1 MGGRGMRSPRRWMI
15 IGIVLV
21 VGLFLFVQFQLP
33 ALLEGAIN
41 KTRAHAPYEIR
52 PDAAALH
59 EKLFV
64 ADLHSDALLWK
75 RDLTQ
80 RSSRGHVDLPRLRQG
95 NVALQVFTAT
105 TKTPSSQNYR
115 SNSGDSDIITYL
127 ALAQLWPPATWSSL
141 AARAHYQLDEL
152 HDLERRSEG
161 RFRVIR
167 NQADMKSLVA
177 DRARGGTTVGGI
189 FGIEGA
195 HALDGELD
203 EVDRLYAAGMRVIGL
218 SHFFDNELGGSLH
231 GTSGAGLSAFGRK
244 VVTRADALGLI
255 IDVAH
260 ASPQIVRDVL
270 AMTSRPVI
278 LSHGGIRSVCDVG
291 RNLDDDLMRAIAQHG
306 GIAGIGFW
314 DAAVCDITP
323 PGIVR
328 ALRRAV
334 EVMGIDHVALGS
346 DYDGA
351 TEVLLD
357 SSELAILTQ
366 TMLDQGFGE
375 SEIAKIM
382 GGNVRDFFLQQ
393 LPAE

>member
-1 MGGRGMRSPRRWMI
+1 MRSPRRWMI
-15 IGIVLV
+15 IGIVLA

-33 ALLEGAIN
+33 GLVEGAIN
-41 KTRAHAPYEIR
+41 KTRAHTPYEIR

-75 RDLTQ
+75 RDLTR

-105 TKTPSSQNYR
+105 TKTPSAQNYR
-115 SNSGDSDIITYL
+115 SNSDDSDTITYL
-127 ALAQLWPPATWSSL
+127 ALSQLWPPATWSSL
-141 AARAHYQLDEL
+141 AARAHYQLDKL

-161 RFRVIR
+161 GFRVIR
-167 NQADMKSLVA
+167 NQAEMRSLVA

-218 SHFFDNELGGSLH
+218 SHFFDNQLGGSLH
-231 GTSGAGLSAFGRK
+231 GTSGAGLSAFGRE
-244 VVTRADALGLI
+244 VVARADAIGLV

-260 ASPQIVRDVL
+260 ASPKVVRDVL
-270 AMTSRPVI
+270 AMSSRPVI

-291 RNLDDDLMRAIAQHG
+291 RNLDDELMRTIAQHG

-375 SEIAKIM
+375 GEIAKIM
-382 GGNVRDFFLQQ
+382 GGNVRDFFLRQ